1 MKDNACYLR
10 KTKIICTIGPATES
24 EAMIESLI
32 KNGMNVARLNFSHG
46 DFKEHGMRIERIRK
60 IAKAMNQP
68 VAILLDTKGPEIRIK
83 SFVNKKVEL
92 KQGAKFTLW
101 TEDTPGDETGIG
113 VTYDALYKEVD
124 VGTDILLD
132 DGLICLRV
140 EKITGTDIVCTVING
155 GILSNNKS
163 INIPGVHLDL
173 DYISEKDKNDILFGI
188 EKGVDFIAASF
199 CRTAFDVLEVRKLLE
214 KNGGKKIEIIAKI
227 ENGSGVDNIDEI
239 LKVADGV
246 MVARGDMGVEID
258 IVELPRIQK
267 MIIKKSYS
275 AGKKVITATQMLDS
289 MVKNPRPTRAEAT
302 DVANAVYD
310 GTSAIMLSGET
321 AVGEYPIEAV
331 LTMSRIA
338 EKTEKNINYKKRFA
352 SLEPDFAVS
361 VTSAISRATC
371 STADNLGASAIVTF
385 TYSGRT
391 ARMVSSFRPDV
402 IQIACTSNPVTY
414 NQLALSWGVLPV
426 MAEEQAD
433 TDALFEKAVE
443 KALETGYVR
452 HGDAVVITAGVP
464 VGVSGS
470 TNILKVQVVGNVLVK
485 GEGIN
490 QTVVSGKVCVCQSE
504 EEAKERFENGDIL
517 VIPKTS
523 NNIIEILKEASAII
537 TEQKGVY
544 SHAAIVGLTREIPVI
559 CGAENACSIITNG
572 TTVTVDGSRGIVY
585 SGVIKAM

>member
-1 MKDNACYLR
+1 MKEKSCYLR

-24 EAMIESLI
+24 EEMIRALVKS
-32 KNGMNVARLNFSHG
+32 GMNVARLNFSHG
-46 DFKEHGMRIERIRK
+46 DFEEHGKRIEIIRK
-60 IAKAMNQP
+60 VAKEMNTP
-68 VAILLDTKGPEIRIK
+68 VAILLDTKGPEVRIK
-83 SFVNKKVEL
+83 TFANKKAEL
-92 KQGAKFTLW
+92 VQGSEFVLRVG
-101 TEDTPGDETGIG
+101 DTPGDASG
-113 VTYDALYKEVD
+113 VCITYDGLYQEVE
-124 VGTDILLD
+124 VGKDILID
-132 DGLICLRV
+132 DGLICLTV
-140 EKITGTDIVCTVING
+140 ERIDGTDIVCKVING
-155 GILSNNKS
+155 GVLSNNKS
-163 INIPGVHLDL
+163 INLPGIHLDL
-173 DYISEKDKNDILFGI
+173 EYISEKDKNDILFGI
-188 EKGVDFIAASF
+188 EKNVDFIAASF

-214 KNGGKKIEIIAKI
+214 NNNGKNIEIIAKI

-239 LKVADGV
+239 LKVSDGV

-267 MIIKKSYS
+267 VIIKKCYS

-321 AVGEYPIEAV
+321 AVGDYPIEAV
-331 LTMSRIA
+331 STMSRIA

-402 IQIACTSNPVTY
+402 LQIACTSNPTTY

-433 TDALFEKAVE
+433 TDGLFEQAVE
-443 KALETGYVR
+443 KALSTGYVQ

-464 VGVSGS
+464 VGISGS
-470 TNILKVQVVGNVLVK
+470 TNILKVQVVGNMLVK

-490 QTVVSGKVCVCQSE
+490 DIAISGKVCVCKD
-504 EEAKERFENGDIL
+504 EAEALENFENGDIL

-523 NNIIEILKEASAII
+523 NNIMNILKEASAII
-537 TEQKGVY
+537 TEKKGVY

-559 CGAENACSIITNG
+559 CGAENACDIITNG
-572 TTVTVDGSRGIVY
+572 TTVTVDATRGIVY
-585 SGVIKAM
+585 AGVIKAL